1 MAPLIKTFNS
11 LTSNRRLQ
19 GYIVLSVIITFCVT
33 SAIVGAAIWGLNHTE
48 FFERGWLE
56 SVADIVA
63 SFGAIIVGVII
74 TPALMPLIASFFED
88 PILNALEKEHQKENL
103 EEYPSG
109 QTPTHDGTFAGDI
122 AEDIRFMF
130 VVIILNVLCLP
141 LYLIPGINLGV
152 YYLLN
157 GYLLGREFF
166 TNVEAKYTSKK
177 QARQIYKANKAKFF
191 GNGIVLAFM
200 ATLPII
206 NWFLPV
212 FALTLMFHARRN
224 A

>member
-33 SAIVGAAIWGLNHTE
+33 SAIVGAAIWWLNHTE

-88 PILNALEKEHQKENL
+88 PILNALEKENQKEH
-103 EEYPSG
+103 PSD
-109 QTPTHDGTFAGDI
+109 QTPTRDGTFAGDI